1 MDYLGWIS
9 LGLTVAANIAL
20 LAWQWAQISAKI
32 DAMESDIEETRIEM
46 KELRPL
52 KSDIDVVKEVL
63 VRLETRFNHF
73 FDQTMFNHMKDNH

>member
-9 LGLTVAANIAL
+9 LGMTVAANIAL

-46 KELRPL
+46 KELRTL
-52 KSDIDVVKEVL
+52 KSDIHVVKEVL
-63 VRLETRFNHF
+63 VRLETRFNNF
-73 FDQTMFNHMKDNH
+73 FDQTMSNHMKDNH

>member
-46 KELRPL
+46 KELRTL
-52 KSDIDVVKEVL
+52 KSDIHVVREVL
-63 VRLETRFNHF
+63 VRLETRFNNF
-73 FDQTMFNHMKDNH
+73 FDQTMSNHMKDNH